1 MRMTAD
7 NFSDDLLSTQAI
19 TDKFNMIETH
29 MQALIIPFD
38 NKVENLINSL
48 RCTDHISGLLRK
60 LQPYTVQ
67 VPESPRRFI

>member
-1 MRMTAD
+1 MNMAAD
-7 NFSDDLLSTQAI
+7 NFSDNLLSTQAI

-48 RCTDHISGLLRK
+48 RCPT
-60 LQPYTVQ
+60 T
-67 VPESPRRFI
+67 